1 MDCNCEKKECSIVE
15 EKKPESIPFIVYEA
29 EKFRDKESHEKEI
42 ARLIEAHKKETE
54 RNERHEKRHII
65 AIIVAVAALFL
76 SNLIWL
82 WCWMQYDY
90 ASYSVSTDGVGNA
103 YYNDQSGDG
112 EIYNGTNP
120 STEKNAENGQ

>member
-1 MDCNCEKKECSIVE
+1 MGNCKDCAEKHEKTGVETIPYIVH
-15 EKKPESIPFIVYEA
+15 EA
-29 EKFRDKESHEKEI
+29 EM
-42 ARLIEAHKKETE
+42 ARYE
-54 RNERHEKRHII
+54 RREKRHII

-90 ASYSVSTDGVGNA
+90 ASYSVSTDGGGDA
-103 YYNDQSGDG
+103 YYNEQSGDG

-120 STEKNAENGQ
+120 STEKNSAAGQ